1 MVPFMSSTVIT
12 LAPSIAK
19 ISFAHSLR
27 ISSSAYD
34 IFTHSFVYPSGPGDL
49 SAFKQLSTEL
59 LNSLSVTLPFADVW
73 EKFGGSSADQ
83 PVLQAD
89 AFLFCLRLRA
99 VFAYVRKHL
108 RCNTETSLA

>member
-83 PVLQAD
+83 PVPSSIDMFENDVENVQRCQA
-89 AFLFCLRLRA
+89 AERF
-99 VFAYVRKHL
+99 
-108 RCNTETSLA
+108 TSKQLSK